1 MDWIK
6 AILDKH
12 TKEDGS
18 VDLVAANKEIDAEFP
33 KNAVPKDDFNSKVNE
48 LNTANDTINTL
59 QKENKN
65 VEDLQKTITD
75 YKSKMETL
83 ETERTEERKTFAL
96 KEALKEAGAKDVD
109 YMMYKLGDVEVDK
122 EGKVV
127 ELENKIKTLKES
139 SPTHF
144 NAEGDPNKADNT
156 ANDKGKGYKV
166 FDNALDGGKPSDT
179 QPVTL
184 ADAIKSQYENN

>member
-1 MDWIK
+1 MNIEE
-6 AILDKH
+6 ILKKH
-12 TKEDGS
+12 INEEGKFDQAAAAKE
-18 VDLVAANKEIDAEFP
+18 LKEAQGKEF
-33 KNAVPKDDFNSKVNE
+33 VPKAEFNSKNE
-48 LNTANDTINTL
+48 ELKSANSTLDTL
-59 QKENKN
+59 KKENKD

-83 ETERTEERKTFAL
+83 EAERVEERKTFAL

-109 YMMYKLGDVEVDK
+109 YMMYKLGEVELDK
-122 EGKVV
+122 EGNVI

-144 NAEGDPNKADNT
+144 NTDGEQNKEGNADN
-156 ANDKGKGYKV
+156 NKSGGYEV
-166 FDNALDGGKPSDT
+166 FDNALDGGKATDA